1 MLFNNPGP
9 DGTLSLKQIK
19 ETMKMDDDTCQ
30 KNLKSL
36 MLNNYKLLEIRSF
49 EGNLGKKTPSKA
61 LSDDSRRAINEA
73 FTSPLN
79 RIVFPT
85 PVLEEVYKKGNNLII
100 S

>member
-9 DGTLSLKQIK
+9 DSTLSLKQIK

-49 EGNLGKKTPSKA
+49 EGNLGK
-61 LSDDSRRAINEA
+61 
-73 FTSPLN
+73 
-79 RIVFPT
+79 
-85 PVLEEVYKKGNNLII
+85 
-100 S
+100 